1 MSDLIEVDVLEK
13 STKRTKRIV
22 IPISR
27 AECNLLVRHTE
38 NQKEYKIMES
48 VANKIIELQ
57 KDHPKDDH
65 IDFTDLGNYMFHLTL
80 VIDGENKKVDV
91 KDMYNRIED
100 KDNFI

>member
-1 MSDLIEVDVLEK
+1 MLEVDVLEK

-38 NQKEYKIMES
+38 NQKEYKIMQS

-57 KDHPKDDH
+57 KDHPK
-65 IDFTDLGNYMFHLTL
+65 
-80 VIDGENKKVDV
+80 K
-91 KDMYNRIED
+91 
-100 KDNFI
+100 